1 MNFISTVQEILEEQ
15 GKTTKDLFN
24 DKIVSKNTFYKY
36 RQRNPSLSTL
46 INIANYLKV
55 SIDYLC
61 EINDENNFH
70 QYSLNQE
77 GFYNNLI
84 SILKSA
90 NISCRKFSKDLN
102 YSRENILRWKNGTRP
117 SVQSI
122 IEIAQYLNC
131 SIDDLLNN
139 L

>member
-1 MNFISTVQEILEEQ
+1 MFNFIDAVQEILEDQ
-15 GKTTKDLFN
+15 GKTTKDLFD

-36 RQRNPSLSTL
+36 RQRNPSLITL

-55 SIDYLC
+55 SIDYIY

-122 IEIAQYLNC
+122 IEIAQYLHC
-131 SIDDLLNN
+131 SIDDLLN
-139 L
+139 